1 MKKFASPS
9 LLALIA
15 ATSIFAIPT
24 SANAHAPQNCA
35 VSGEIKRVASEGQS
49 DRITVELA
57 GKEDGPDIVLV
68 PGLST
73 PRDVWDDTVRSL
85 AGCYRLHL
93 VQVRGFGDAPGAN
106 AKGPVL
112 EPLVHVVADYIDDMI
127 FDAGRGKP
135 QIIGHSFGGLTA
147 MKVGLAIPEKIG
159 GVMAVDSLP
168 FFGAMFGATSAEGQ
182 VEQQAGA
189 MRKGI
194 QSAKEPGLDAMT
206 LSTMSR
212 SKEGR
217 AKVLGWVK
225 RGSNIVAGQ
234 VLYEVMPAD
243 IRDDLKANK
252 VPLTMLYPINPD
264 SPFPAEMS
272 ENLYKSSYKD
282 IPNATL
288 KRIDD
293 SAHFIMLDQP
303 EAFQAVVKGFLAP
316 PSK

>member
-15 ATSIFAIPT
+15 AATSIVPAT
-24 SANAHAPQNCA
+24 ANAHAPENCA
-35 VSGEIKRVASEGQS
+35 VSGKIERVAAKGSS

-57 GKEDGPDIVLV
+57 GKKDGPDIVLI

-73 PRDVWDDTVRSL
+73 PRDVWDDTVRSF

-112 EPLVHVVADYIDDMI
+112 EPLVMTVSDYIDDMI

-147 MKVGLAIPEKIG
+147 MKVGLAIPEKVG
-159 GVMAVDSLP
+159 GVMVVDSLP

-194 QSAKEPGLDAMT
+194 QAAKEPGLDART

-212 SKEGR
+212 SKEGQ

-234 VLYEVMPAD
+234 VLYEVMTTD
-243 IRDDLKANK
+243 IREDLTANK

-293 SAHFIMLDQP
+293 SAHFIMLDQQ
-303 EAFQAVVKGFLAP
+303 EKFHDAVSAFLTEK
-316 PSK
+316 